1 MLIIVILT
9 ILLMYWGLFAEPTVV
24 AVFAIPT
31 ILCTLV
37 AHLIIEQGEKKTC
50 VIGKK
55 SKKQTK

>member
-31 ILCTLV
+31 ILCTLL
-37 AHLIIEQGEKKTC
+37 AHLIIEKGEKKH
-50 VIGKK
+50 V
-55 SKKQTK
+55 

>member
-31 ILCTLV
+31 IL
-37 AHLIIEQGEKKTC
+37 IIEKGEKKTC